1 MQRRIK
7 IFNKLVRDNIP
18 DIIHNN
24 GEKCIT
30 RVLENNEYR
39 CELYKKLT
47 EEVNEVKNAD
57 NPTDLLEELADVL
70 EILKSI
76 AELEE
81 KSLDDV
87 IEVANAKRLKRGGF
101 KNRIFW
107 KKQCRYALFF
117 FEKILD

>member
-39 CELYKKLT
+39 CELYKKIT

-70 EILKSI
+70 EVLKPI

-101 KNRIFW
+101 ENRIF
-107 KKQCRYALFF
+107 L
-117 FEKILD
+117 EKTM